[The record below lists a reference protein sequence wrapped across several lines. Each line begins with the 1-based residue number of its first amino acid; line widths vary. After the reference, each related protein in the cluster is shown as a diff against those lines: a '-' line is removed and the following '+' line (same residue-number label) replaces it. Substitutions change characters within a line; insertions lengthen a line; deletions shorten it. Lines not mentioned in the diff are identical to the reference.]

1 MEFKIGEVIR
11 NLRKEKKL
19 TQEKLAEYLGV
30 SFQTISKWENGI
42 VYPDIT
48 NLPSIANFF
57 NISIDKL
64 FHQDK
69 SENELVID
77 KIYDKYCWSNKES
90 AESILRETLQ
100 KYPGNFKLMQALLSV
115 LYKRGNVNNSDEIIN
130 LGNRILDD
138 CTDDRLRWFTM
149 QDMIFLY
156 KKLDRKDKA
165 IELIDKFPSMTNE
178 DLLFHACYNNKKDFY
193 AEALKE
199 RTILRLNSIYSY
211 YYKKYKDTN
220 YEESFIHID
229 SFLNM
234 YKLLYPNQTVHLDLV
249 IVFLLRKAELKIK
262 IADYSG
268 SVKCIMSAYN
278 LVNKAKLETIEKE
291 RLENI
296 IKSNLIKSNFDE
308 VKNNKEIMLMLSNSH
323 IID

>member
-64 FHQDK
+64 FYQDK
-69 SENELVID
+69 SENEIVID
-77 KIYDKYCWSNKES
+77 KIYDECCWSNKES
-90 AESILRETLQ
+90 AELILRETLQ

-138 CTDDRLRWFTM
+138 CTDDKLRWFTM

-178 DLLFHACYNNKKDFY
+178 DLLFHVCSNNKKDFY

-199 RTILRLNSIYSY
+199 RTVLRLNSIYSY

-308 VKNNKEIMLMLSNSH
+308 VKSNKEILLMLNK
-323 IID
+323 IRFK